1 MIKTY
6 SNKKDGNVKLS
17 ANFRVG
23 EFVCKDGSDTILI
36 DTALVDY
43 LQRIRNWAGSS
54 VVISSGYRTVSHNA
68 KIGGAT
74 NSQHTKGCAADIII
88 SSKNISKVAAY
99 AEAIGIKGVEKNE
112 DSNYVHIDTRATK
125 YLWTHKGGKDITVST
140 HGGKCP
146 YTTPSRS
153 LKKGHSGN
161 DVRWLQFWLNLWG
174 FSLAVD
180 GSFGAKTDAAVRD
193 VQKRRELVVDGIA
206 GTKTRLALKG
216 F

>member
-1 MIKTY
+1 MVKTY
-6 SNKKDGNVKLS
+6 SKKKDGSTYLS
-17 ANFRVG
+17 KNFKVS
-23 EFVCKDGSDTILI
+23 EFACKDGSDTILI

-43 LQRIRNWAGSS
+43 LQRIRNWAGAS

-74 NSQHTKGCAADIII
+74 NGQHIKGCAADIII
-88 SSKNISKVAAY
+88 SSKAISKVAAY
-99 AEAIGIKGVEKNE
+99 AEAIGVKGVEKNE
-112 DSNYVHIDTRATK
+112 DSNYVHIDTRTSK
-125 YLWTHKGGKDITVST
+125 YLWRHSGGKDITVTT

-180 GSFGAKTDAAVRD
+180 GSFGAKTDAAVKD
-193 VQKRRELVVDGIA
+193 IQKRCGLVVDGIA
-206 GTKTRLALKG
+206 GTKTRSALKG
-216 F
+216 Y